1 MDERPAQRENS
12 KLERQRAAGEHKRT
26 PVTSHDDF
34 ADMSAFQIDR
44 SKRHI
49 DKSTVADFWRQLEGW
64 IQSNKPWLS
73 F

>member
-1 MDERPAQRENS
+1 MITCHLR
-12 KLERQRAAGEHKRT
+12 
-26 PVTSHDDF
+26 V
-34 ADMSAFQIDR
+34 QIDP

-64 IQSNKPWLS
+64 IQTNKPWLS